1 MSSRRTI
8 VNAYIELTKPRIL
21 IMQLV
26 TVSVGYFLGRIN
38 VLASPSLYVITL
50 IGTGFIAAG
59 ASTLNHVME
68 KEPDAKMDRTLNRPL
83 PKGVISVTSATLFG
97 CAMAVM
103 GVAILFLKVNI
114 LTGIVGL
121 STLLLYNFVYTPLKQ
136 KTWLNT
142 FVGAIPG
149 ALPPL
154 GGFAAASGVVTVE
167 AWVLFSILYIWQLP
181 HFYAI
186 AWIYKEDYQKAG
198 FQMLPIIDPDGIRTV
213 RQILFFSIVLLVIS
227 MVPVWLKSLGM
238 VYGMGTLGIGIGSI
252 YVAIKLFQTKSL
264 EHARLVFRVSII
276 YLPLWLFFILLDR
289 VL

>member
-8 VNAYIELTKPRIL
+8 VNAYIERTKPRIL
-21 IMQLV
+21 ILQLV

-142 FVGAIPG
+142 FI
-149 ALPPL
+149 
-154 GGFAAASGVVTVE
+154 S
-167 AWVLFSILYIWQLP
+167 VLI
-181 HFYAI
+181 
-186 AWIYKEDYQKAG
+186 
-198 FQMLPIIDPDGIRTV
+198 
-213 RQILFFSIVLLVIS
+213 
-227 MVPVWLKSLGM
+227 
-238 VYGMGTLGIGIGSI
+238 
-252 YVAIKLFQTKSL
+252 
-264 EHARLVFRVSII
+264 
-276 YLPLWLFFILLDR
+276 
-289 VL
+289 